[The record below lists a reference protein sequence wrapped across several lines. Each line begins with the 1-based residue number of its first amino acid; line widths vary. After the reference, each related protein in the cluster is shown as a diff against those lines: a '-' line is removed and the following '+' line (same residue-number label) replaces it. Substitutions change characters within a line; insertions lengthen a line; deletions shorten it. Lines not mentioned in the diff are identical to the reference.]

1 MEEKKEGARWKERD
15 TSGAG
20 LTDRRCKQRK
30 HFLSRVDGSIIYY
43 TTYFPCQVGFAASM
57 AASRPAAKSDWAT
70 PSHLVV
76 FIRNLKLLHLDQ
88 REDWPG
94 VTVRSLSPSPQNQ
107 RQRIRQ
113 VEWALYYLF
122 TIWDPEGAQNVSG
135 FQLPR

>member
-1 MEEKKEGARWKERD
+1 
-15 TSGAG
+15 
-20 LTDRRCKQRK
+20 
-30 HFLSRVDGSIIYY
+30 
-43 TTYFPCQVGFAASM
+43 M